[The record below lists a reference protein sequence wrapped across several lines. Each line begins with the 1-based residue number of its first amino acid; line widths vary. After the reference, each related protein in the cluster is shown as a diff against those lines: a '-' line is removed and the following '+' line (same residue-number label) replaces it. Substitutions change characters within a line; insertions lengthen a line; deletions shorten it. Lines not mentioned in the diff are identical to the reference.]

1 MLNICYMNKCKNIF
15 CTTVES
21 EWTDHLLQ
29 TANMTLQTG
38 FTEAQA
44 WNQFPKQVVSKLH
57 LAHCSVFFLCDG
69 LRLLYLKAVR
79 T

>member
-1 MLNICYMNKCKNIF
+1 MNKWKNIF
-15 CTTVES
+15 YTTKES
-21 EWTDHLLQ
+21 KWTDHLLQ

-38 FTEAQA
+38 FTVAQA
-44 WNQFPKQVVSKLH
+44 WNQFPKQVVSKLD
-57 LAHCSVFFLCDG
+57 LAHCRVFFFLCDG